1 LLPIDGEP
9 RLPSDYFP
17 RLFVTGVAAT
27 QFLQPYPVA
36 GSQLNSAA
44 APLLLW
50 AFLCVHDSADG
61 MFRLA
66 PKALSRVTSLGLG
79 KTILG
84 GSMVI
89 VLTITLLRG
98 GTLQQRFPY
107 PPSSLPGATTLHLS
121 PEMEDTYQFLA
132 QNVRKNC
139 DVLFTLPGMGSLNFW
154 SEVPTPNGFNLTAWM
169 RGFSPERQ
177 EQILK
182 IMENDPRACVV
193 YNAELV
199 DFWTAT
205 AQDLDTSP
213 LSKYILNQMHVVAQ
227 RNGYQIL
234 VQPHR
239 ESPWIFADAGR
250 P

>member
-1 LLPIDGEP
+1 
-9 RLPSDYFP
+9 
-17 RLFVTGVAAT
+17 
-27 QFLQPYPVA
+27 
-36 GSQLNSAA
+36 
-44 APLLLW
+44 
-50 AFLCVHDSADG
+50 
-61 MFRLA
+61 
-66 PKALSRVTSLGLG
+66 
-79 KTILG
+79 
-84 GSMVI
+84 
-89 VLTITLLRG
+89 
-98 GTLQQRFPY
+98 
-107 PPSSLPGATTLHLS
+107 
-121 PEMEDTYQFLA
+121 
-132 QNVRKNC
+132 
-139 DVLFTLPGMGSLNFW
+139 MGSLNFW